1 MLKFDWDSGK
11 YHSYTS
17 ENFVSAGWQ
26 IPFTWSRWCGQTTA
40 CTTACSLAPLQ
51 AALSLPRFDLNSSRT
66 RFDILSAAADSHAAP
81 KAAHIPTATVVFD
94 TFASGT
100 STNKTRRRE
109 INNNKGFQ
117 RTCVTR
123 FAWQVELDLWFAGWV
138 LPFIDGI
145 CLFTRHMWPFEF

>member
-1 MLKFDWDSGK
+1 MANITATPVRTSSVLAGK
-11 YHSYTS
+11 SHLPG
-17 ENFVSAGWQ
+17 VGGVVK
-26 IPFTWSRWCGQTTA
+26 RL
-40 CTTACSLAPLQ
+40 LAPLLAPLR